1 MRHEIRLPSLGE
13 DAEDVAMVT
22 FWLVAEGDRVQKGD
36 DLVELTTDKAAFT
49 VPSPRKGTMV
59 EKLVDEDEEVRVG
72 ESLCVIES

>member
-1 MRHEIRLPSLGE
+1 MRHEIKLPSLGE
-13 DAEDVAMVT
+13 DAEDVATVT

-72 ESLCVIES
+72 EPLCVIES

>member
-13 DAEDVAMVT
+13 DAEDVATVT